1 MADLTTS
8 KDKTHK
14 SENPA
19 NPNDFECSHIG
30 FSYKKTMK
38 IS

>member
-19 NPNDFECSHIG
+19 NPMILNVRILVSPI
-30 FSYKKTMK
+30 KKQ
-38 IS
+38 